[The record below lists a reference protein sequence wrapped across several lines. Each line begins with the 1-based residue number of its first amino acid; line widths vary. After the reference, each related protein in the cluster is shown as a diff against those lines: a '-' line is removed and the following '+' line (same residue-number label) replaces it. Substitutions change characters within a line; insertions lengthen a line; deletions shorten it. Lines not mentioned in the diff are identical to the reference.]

1 MGLKALKTI
10 KYFIISG
17 TENKVAFSSGGFFG
31 GFFRWVDPKKTR
43 RVFLGMY
50 PGLWNTVYEPSS

>member
-17 TENKVAFSSGGFFG
+17 TETKLHFSWGGFFWWLCT
-31 GFFRWVDPKKTR
+31 WVS
-43 RVFLGMY
+43 
-50 PGLWNTVYEPSS
+50 EPWYIL

>member
-17 TENKVAFSSGGFFG
+17 TENKVAF
-31 GFFRWVDPKKTR
+31 
-43 RVFLGMY
+43 
-50 PGLWNTVYEPSS
+50 

>member
-17 TENKVAFSSGGFFG
+17 TENKVA
-31 GFFRWVDPKKTR
+31 
-43 RVFLGMY
+43 L
-50 PGLWNTVYEPSS
+50 